1 MVINWT
7 KVYNI
12 LGFFRSTNTLFEK
25 MALKDFVFLCIFS
38 LATGPLELAKL
49 PEFSMVIN
57 WTKVYNILRFF
68 RSTNT
73 FYLGKCQVF
82 LITPASFT
90 PG

>member
-25 MALKDFVFLCIFS
+25 MALKDFVFFCIFS

-49 PEFSMVIN
+49 PEC
-57 WTKVYNILRFF
+57 
-68 RSTNT
+68 
-73 FYLGKCQVF
+73 FYGNKLDKGVQYTGV
-82 LITPASFT
+82 L
-90 PG
+90 